1 MFYAIL
7 FLPKTILANVVTVSM
22 AARQR
27 AMAARQTAM
36 AARQRVKGTL
46 VFHSL
51 PVFFCQSE
59 HGLRVSPQLEV
70 SLGSWG

>member
-1 MFYAIL
+1 MDTCVLCNIV
-7 FLPKTILANVVTVSM
+7 LPKTILANVVTVSM

-27 AMAARQTAM
+27 
-36 AARQRVKGTL
+36 VKGTL
-46 VFHSL
+46 AFHSL

>member
-27 AMAARQTAM
+27 AMAARQK
-36 AARQRVKGTL
+36 VKGTL
-46 VFHSL
+46 AFHSL